1 MKKVLKILLKIIIP
15 ILIIIII
22 FGYLG
27 FVPII
32 SDILG
37 TNKPKDLGVKFTE
50 KDFESAR
57 KKTGVTYEVLKGD
70 IKPEESLKY
79 SGKRSVKMELTSSE
93 LTALIYERKWKYYP
107 FKKWT
112 VKINEDDTVETS
124 GQIISN
130 KLIDALKS
138 FGIDLEKLSLFNYD
152 KFLVSGV
159 FGSLQNPQ
167 IERFYSLLNQISR
180 FVKSNPSFYIKGK
193 AKIEKIK

>member
-1 MKKVLKILLKIIIP
+1 
-15 ILIIIII
+15 
-22 FGYLG
+22 
-27 FVPII
+27 
-32 SDILG
+32 
-37 TNKPKDLGVKFTE
+37 
-50 KDFESAR
+50 
-57 KKTGVTYEVLKGD
+57 
-70 IKPEESLKY
+70 
-79 SGKRSVKMELTSSE
+79 MELTSSE

-167 IERFYSLLNQISR
+167 IERFYSLLNQIAR

-193 AKIEKIK
+193 AKIEKNKITLLQIDSVYLGKLNLTSTVNKYLNEIKIFIEEILDNTPGLYVTSLVF

>member
-1 MKKVLKILLKIIIP
+1 
-15 ILIIIII
+15 
-22 FGYLG
+22 
-27 FVPII
+27 
-32 SDILG
+32 
-37 TNKPKDLGVKFTE
+37 
-50 KDFESAR
+50 
-57 KKTGVTYEVLKGD
+57 
-70 IKPEESLKY
+70 
-79 SGKRSVKMELTSSE
+79 MELTSSE

-124 GQIISN
+124 GQVISN

-193 AKIEKIK
+193 AKIEKK